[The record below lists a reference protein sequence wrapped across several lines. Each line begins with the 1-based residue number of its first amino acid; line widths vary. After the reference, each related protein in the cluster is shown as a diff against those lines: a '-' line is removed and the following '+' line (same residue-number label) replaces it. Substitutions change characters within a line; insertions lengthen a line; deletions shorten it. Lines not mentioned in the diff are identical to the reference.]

1 MNKYKIIPELID
13 QFGFTMNTYLK
24 YITKRNQ
31 LKSSGVDLTLIDDL
45 LFEYGNIVY
54 NGIVSGKIIQSM
66 EEKIINY
73 AQCVIV

>member
-1 MNKYKIIPELID
+1 
-13 QFGFTMNTYLK
+13 MNTYLK

-66 EEKIINY
+66 EEKLSIMLS
-73 AQCVIV
+73 V